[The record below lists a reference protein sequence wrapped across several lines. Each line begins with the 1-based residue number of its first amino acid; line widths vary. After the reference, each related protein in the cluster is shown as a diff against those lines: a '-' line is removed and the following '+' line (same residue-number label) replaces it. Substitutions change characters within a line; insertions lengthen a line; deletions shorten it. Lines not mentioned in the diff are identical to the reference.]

1 MERGFMKAQFLA
13 REHNKM
19 TLVALICPYWSI
31 LVQHDNLKS
40 LFKVKPLMFWATYF
54 CALTVLHFYPKV
66 LKAVDELNKDS
77 TIHGIIVQLPP
88 DSVESIDPAIC
99 TNAVAPEKDVDG

>member
-1 MERGFMKAQFLA
+1 MSALFLA
-13 REHNKM
+13 QEPN
-19 TLVALICPYWSI
+19 TVALASI
-31 LVQHDNLKS
+31 N
-40 LFKVKPLMFWATYF
+40 KPILIMI
-54 CALTVLHFYPKV
+54 VIQHFYLQV

-88 DSVESIDPAIC
+88 DSVEPIDPAIC